1 MYLTLHYRKERQND
15 FVFTLLILM
24 ACSMLVFACV
34 VSNPREILQGMVRI
48 IVEPDGLI
56 TDYIQLASMGGA
68 FFNAGVVMLLAI
80 LLLRVLKVPFTG
92 MSVACCFL
100 MGGFALFGKNPVN
113 TLPILIGVFLYSKY
127 QRQPYARYVYVA
139 LFGTTLSPVVTEMGL
154 ISQDWPAAIRLVFPV
169 FIGVLIGFILPP
181 ISAFTL
187 RVHQGYNL
195 YNLGFAAGF
204 VGVVLVSILRSF
216 GNTFEIRTLW
226 STGNNLILSI
236 YLYAICL
243 AMVGTGFWLNGR
255 SFRGI
260 IHLTRHSGRS
270 VADFVVMDGLPVTLI
285 NMGIVGAFAVTYVLV
300 VGGDLNGPT
309 IGGVMTI
316 MGFGAFG
323 KHIRNIIWIVLGVVI
338 SSYCMI
344 WQLNDPSVLLAA
356 LFSTGLAPIAGQFGP
371 VWGIIAGIIHS
382 SVVLNVGTLYGGLNL
397 YNNGFAAGMVCIVL
411 LPLIQGLKRG
421 GDKDA

>member
-1 MYLTLHYRKERQND
+1 M
-15 FVFTLLILM
+15 
-24 ACSMLVFACV
+24 
-34 VSNPREILQGMVRI
+34 
-48 IVEPDGLI
+48 
-56 TDYIQLASMGGA
+56 
-68 FFNAGVVMLLAI
+68 
-80 LLLRVLKVPFTG
+80 
-92 MSVACCFL
+92 
-100 MGGFALFGKNPVN
+100 
-113 TLPILIGVFLYSKY
+113 
-127 QRQPYARYVYVA
+127 
-139 LFGTTLSPVVTEMGL
+139 
-154 ISQDWPAAIRLVFPV
+154 
-169 FIGVLIGFILPP
+169 
-181 ISAFTL
+181 
-187 RVHQGYNL
+187 
-195 YNLGFAAGF
+195 
-204 VGVVLVSILRSF
+204 GVVLVSILRSF

>member
-195 YNLGFAAGF
+195 YNVGFAAGF